1 MGSGTS
7 HLPAFS
13 LRFCLMVLERTFARL
28 VCSRSRRYAGM
39 APGAASSSTLCL
51 LVRSLCC
58 WMVFFIVRL
67 LRVALLGVELRLEA
81 YELLRHRAALMRL
94 ARLLLA
100 LLLIVVQ
107 PAAVPARGGEGGKRP
122 SDSGCFAAAAVS
134 RRKTGRGAAWMRSAA
149 TRARVGGGKRGAR
162 RRESVRTA
170 SGRARCVRSAAW
182 CLALSV
188 SRLSTTAAR
197 SRTPTRRGF
206 SPRSRSS
213 DEASRSGAR
222 NELAKTSRSVSRA
235 RGRRGLGRVRVVRA
249 RRSSSSGSTPRRRT
263 RDLRKKPGDW
273 APSLVQT
280 WVAPIR
286 PNYSD
291 SCLVFR
297 TEQSDSSEDPAATD
311 FRSPS
316 PEAKT
321 QKRKVVTSVGQHRA
335 RRADPSR
342 SRVDEGLD
350 RSKSDER
357 RTPAASGPAPA
368 GATKMNAGATA
379 FNPNAFAFRPRRC
392 PPARAAAAP
401 RRPPRRPRPA
411 PGGPP
416 VFFERPAPAAPSG
429 PKKGS

>member
-1 MGSGTS
+1 MGRTLGSGTS

-58 WMVFFIVRL
+58 WMVFFIVTFS
-67 LRVALLGVELRLEA
+67 VALLGVELRLEA

-122 SDSGCFAAAAVS
+122 SDPGCFAAAAVS
-134 RRKTGRGAAWMRSAA
+134 RRKTGRGAAWMRGAA

-197 SRTPTRRGF
+197 SRTPTRREF
-206 SPRSRSS
+206 SPSLALERRGVAKWRAKRTRE
-213 DEASRSGAR
+213 DLEVREPRAGGVEARPSACRAYTPLVVVWLDAETPHERLAEEAWRLGA
-222 NELAKTSRSVSRA
+222 VSRPDVGRTDSTELFGFMFGLQNRTIRFFGGPSRHRFPLALA
-235 RGRRGLGRVRVVRA
+235 RG
-249 RRSSSSGSTPRRRT
+249 
-263 RDLRKKPGDW
+263 
-273 APSLVQT
+273 
-280 WVAPIR
+280 
-286 PNYSD
+286 
-291 SCLVFR
+291 
-297 TEQSDSSEDPAATD
+297 
-311 FRSPS
+311 
-316 PEAKT
+316 
-321 QKRKVVTSVGQHRA
+321 
-335 RRADPSR
+335 
-342 SRVDEGLD
+342 
-350 RSKSDER
+350 
-357 RTPAASGPAPA
+357 
-368 GATKMNAGATA
+368 
-379 FNPNAFAFRPRRC
+379 
-392 PPARAAAAP
+392 
-401 RRPPRRPRPA
+401 
-411 PGGPP
+411 
-416 VFFERPAPAAPSG
+416 
-429 PKKGS
+429 